1 MADAITPMMQQYQRL
16 RGSVPAD
23 VLLLFRL
30 GDFYELFFEDAKEAA
45 GLLNVA
51 LTKRNGV
58 PMCGVPYHAAQNY
71 IAKLIKAGKR
81 VAICDQTSEPQP
93 GRIVTRDITQI
104 ISAGTVSEL
113 GLLEAKRANY
123 LGAIYEHESASPARI
138 IFGFAY
144 ADLTTG
150 EFRLMQLRTQ
160 GGLADELARV
170 GPSEILVSEEQREVF
185 ASIKHALAHDS
196 YAFLPEQATF
206 TLCEHFKT
214 KSLDGFGCAG
224 MPAAIGAAG
233 AIIHYLKHQLR
244 RKIDHLSSL
253 RCESASDHV
262 VLDAATQINLDLVE
276 SRGARDTSLLAVLDR
291 TVTPM
296 GGRKLRSWILQP
308 LRDLHELNCRQ
319 QMIADLL
326 HESDLLGSLRS
337 ALKSIRD
344 IERAAGRLSQASGN
358 ARDLVTLKNS
368 LQQIPELKAELGKL
382 IDRIN
387 FGRTSSPVEA
397 GLPPA
402 TFSQEQ
408 PARLPLQ
415 IQSHQS
421 LANRLQGEIAE
432 MPELAAKL
440 QGAMVDDAPL
450 ALKEGG
456 IFRDG
461 FDAQL
466 DELRNASRDGKNWIN
481 ALQER
486 EIAAT
491 GIKSLKVRFNSVFG
505 YFIEITKSNLANVPT
520 HYTRKQTTVGGERFI
535 TPELKEM
542 EAKILGADERARNL
556 EYSLFQKLR
565 EETLTELGPL
575 QKTAG
580 AIATLDAI
588 CSLAETALLF
598 HYCRPQLDESL
609 RLTICDGRHPV
620 LDQNLVEEKF
630 VPNDTE
636 LDGEKLRLAIIT
648 GPNMA
653 GKSTYIRQVALIV
666 LMAQIGSFVPA
677 TRAEIGLVDRIFTR
691 VGASD
696 DLSRGQSTFMVEMNE
711 TANIVNNAT
720 ERSLIILDEIG
731 RGTSTFD
738 GLSIAWSVAEFLHDK
753 IKARTL
759 FATHYHELT
768 KLAVERKGV
777 VNFNVAVRE
786 WNEQIIF
793 LRKIIPGGADKSYGI
808 QVARLAGLPR
818 EILDRA
824 KDILAHLENPNGA
837 VVHSKSKR
845 KRSAQNLPQSQKPQ
859 LDLL

>member
-123 LGAIYEHESASPARI
+123 LAAIYEHESTTA
-138 IFGFAY
+138 FGFAY

-150 EFRLMQLRTQ
+150 EFRLMQLASQTA
-160 GGLADELARV
+160 LADELARV
-170 GPSEILVSEEQREVF
+170 GPSEILVSEEQRDRFSTIEHV
-185 ASIKHALAHDS
+185 LAHDS

-214 KSLDGFGCAG
+214 KSLDGFGCSE

-233 AIIHYLKHQLR
+233 AIVHYLKHHLR
-244 RKIDHLSSL
+244 RKIDHLATL
-253 RCESASDHV
+253 RCESADDHV
-262 VLDAATQINLDLVE
+262 VLDAATQTNLDLVE

-308 LRDLHELNCRQ
+308 LRDLSELNRRQ

-326 HESDLLGSLRS
+326 HESDLLGSLRHS
-337 ALKSIRD
+337 LKSIRD

-358 ARDLVTLKNS
+358 ARDLVTLKNA
-368 LQQIPELKAELGKL
+368 LQQIPGLKTELAKL
-382 IDRIN
+382 TERIN
-387 FGRTSSPVEA
+387 FGKSDSSVEA
-397 GLPPA
+397 AVSAAGRAEVAELQA
-402 TFSQEQ
+402 TRLSPQPQQES
-408 PARLPLQ
+408 LVECLQ
-415 IQSHQS
+415 
-421 LANRLQGEIAE
+421 NEIAE

-440 QGAMVDDAPL
+440 QTALVDDAPL

-461 FDAQL
+461 FDPQL
-466 DELRNASRDGKNWIN
+466 DEFRNGSREGKNWIS

-486 EIAAT
+486 EITAT

-505 YFIEITKSNLANVPT
+505 YFIEVTKSNLGSVPM

-556 EYSLFQKLR
+556 EYSLFHKL
-565 EETLTELGPL
+565 
-575 QKTAG
+575 
-580 AIATLDAI
+580 
-588 CSLAETALLF
+588 
-598 HYCRPQLDESL
+598 
-609 RLTICDGRHPV
+609 
-620 LDQNLVEEKF
+620 
-630 VPNDTE
+630 
-636 LDGEKLRLAIIT
+636 
-648 GPNMA
+648 
-653 GKSTYIRQVALIV
+653 
-666 LMAQIGSFVPA
+666 
-677 TRAEIGLVDRIFTR
+677 
-691 VGASD
+691 
-696 DLSRGQSTFMVEMNE
+696 
-711 TANIVNNAT
+711 
-720 ERSLIILDEIG
+720 
-731 RGTSTFD
+731 
-738 GLSIAWSVAEFLHDK
+738 
-753 IKARTL
+753 
-759 FATHYHELT
+759 
-768 KLAVERKGV
+768 
-777 VNFNVAVRE
+777 
-786 WNEQIIF
+786 
-793 LRKIIPGGADKSYGI
+793 
-808 QVARLAGLPR
+808 
-818 EILDRA
+818 
-824 KDILAHLENPNGA
+824 
-837 VVHSKSKR
+837 
-845 KRSAQNLPQSQKPQ
+845 
-859 LDLL
+859 